1 MNSLETI
8 DRLCAVV
15 REQAEIIHA
24 QALFIEEQQTVD
36 AALKQEF
43 AAQRG
48 KVERTAERPR
58 AISLH
63 NAARC
68 GVAARAYGGGGI
80 RG

>member
-15 REQAEIIHA
+15 REQAEIIPA

-48 KVERTAERPR
+48 KVDAE
-58 AISLH
+58 ISLIE
-63 NAARC
+63 
-68 GVAARAYGGGGI
+68 GSGYPI
-80 RG
+80 RDAGLRKGD

>member
-48 KVERTAERPR
+48 KVNAE
-58 AISLH
+58 ISLIE
-63 NAARC
+63 RS
-68 GVAARAYGGGGI
+68 GYPI
-80 RG
+80 RDAGLRKGD

>member
-43 AAQRG
+43 AAQRD
-48 KVERTAERPR
+48 KVDAE
-58 AISLH
+58 ISLIEVS
-63 NAARC
+63 
-68 GVAARAYGGGGI
+68 GYPI
-80 RG
+80 RDAELRKGD